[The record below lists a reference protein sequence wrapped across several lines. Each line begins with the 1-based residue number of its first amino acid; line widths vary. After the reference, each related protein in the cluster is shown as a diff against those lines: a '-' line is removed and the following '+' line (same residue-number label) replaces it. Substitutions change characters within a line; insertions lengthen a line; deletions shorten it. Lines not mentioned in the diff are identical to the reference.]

1 MFRSPS
7 WVVCRSDS
15 PPVDRRVFSDSAKES
30 PGVEV
35 AHFVRV
41 GSVDSVL
48 RGNKEFVTA
57 GLRVKSPHD
66 A

>member
-7 WVVCRSDS
+7 WVVCRGDS
-15 PPVDRRVFSDSAKES
+15 PPADWRVFSNSTEES

-48 RGNKEFVTA
+48 WGNEELVTA
-57 GLRVKSPHD
+57 ALRVEGPHN